1 MLGEVA
7 LFGDDV
13 RSADVI
19 AVNDTKEFRLSRAD
33 FEGPLASTDVVQPR
47 MVTIL
52 VARLR
57 DATEKLSRLRANP
70 K

>member
-1 MLGEVA
+1 MAFLDG
-7 LFGDDV
+7 DV
-13 RSADVI
+13 RSADVFP
-19 AVNDTKEFRLSRAD
+19 VTNTKVFRLSRAD
-33 FEGPLASTDVVQPR
+33 FEGPLASADAVQPR

-57 DATEKLSRLRANP
+57 DTTEKLSRLRAVQ